1 MTDYPLNPVPYRR
14 IHPGYQFLLLIGL
27 LIFSLIV
34 GTIGGMIIISV
45 KYGFAT
51 FNYIVQENLTAPN
64 VSTAIWILQ
73 FLGTTLPILV
83 TPLIFAYFIVEQPDE
98 YLKNSFDFPWLL
110 IVLVFATMLLC
121 NPLIEFLGNL
131 NAKMVLPKF
140 LHGVQEWM
148 RKSED
153 DTKKLSDLML
163 QMNTF
168 WNMIFD
174 LLFIGL
180 LTAIVEEFLFRGAM
194 QTIFIRWFNNKHVA
208 VWTTAILF
216 SAFHMEFFGF
226 LPRVLL
232 GVLFGYFAVYSGS
245 IWPAV
250 WGHFVNN
257 GTAVVVTYLF
267 QHKLINVS
275 PDDEHSFTSIG
286 YVISAVITVFLLV
299 VYRNIAVK
307 RQIAQTHG
315 EELD

>member
-1 MTDYPLNPVPYRR
+1 MTDHPLNPVPYRR

-34 GTIGGMIIISV
+34 GTIGGMIVISI

-64 VSTAIWILQ
+64 VTTAIWILQ
-73 FLGTTLPILV
+73 FFGTTLPILV
-83 TPLIFAYFIVEQPDE
+83 TPLIFAYFIVEQPDD
-98 YLKNSFDFPWLL
+98 YLKNNFHFPWLL
-110 IVLVFATMLLC
+110 IVLVLVTMLLC
-121 NPLIEFLGNL
+121 NPFIEFLGNL

-168 WNMIFD
+168 WSMIFD

-180 LTAIVEEFLFRGAM
+180 LTAIVEEFLFRGCM

-232 GVLFGYFAVYSGS
+232 GILFGYFTVYSGS
-245 IWPAV
+245 IWPAI

-267 QHKLINVS
+267 QHKLINMS
-275 PDDEHSFTSIG
+275 PDDEHSFTNAG
-286 YVISAVITVFLLV
+286 YVISAVITVFLLI
-299 VYRNIAVK
+299 VYRNIAIK
-307 RQIAQTHG
+307 RQIAHNG